1 MKSPEP
7 VLELPPPATHQEPD
21 WQNHSRSEMME
32 SGGISLWSWLL
43 VGGLSLWFCFWLVK
57 ALTRMAARI

>member
-7 VLELPPPATHQEPD
+7 VLELPPTAPQQEPD

-32 SGGISLWSWLL
+32 SVGISLWSWLL

-57 ALTRMAARI
+57 ALARIAARI